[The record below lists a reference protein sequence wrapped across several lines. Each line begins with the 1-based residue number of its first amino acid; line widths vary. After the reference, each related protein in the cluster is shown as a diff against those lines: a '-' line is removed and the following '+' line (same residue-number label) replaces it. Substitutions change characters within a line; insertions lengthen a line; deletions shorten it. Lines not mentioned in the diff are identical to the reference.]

1 MAKKIRIATSPLTN
15 TIFAG
20 DIKDLASGKLA
31 NRM

>member
-20 DIKDLASGKLA
+20 DIKRPGEWIA
-31 NRM
+31 